1 MKTNIDVI
9 IIGAG
14 ASGLMCAIEA
24 GKRGRSVVVLE
35 HNDAVGKKISI
46 SGGGRC
52 NFTNL
57 HTDFQNY
64 LSGNPHF
71 FKSALSCFTPQDFCA
86 LVEKYSIP
94 YHEKKLGQL
103 FCDESA
109 QNIID
114 LLVNECE
121 KYQVKIILETQVEK
135 VIRRLSE
142 NGDFEVVTNQGHFQ
156 CESLVLAT
164 GGLSIVSLG
173 VSDLGYCV
181 AKQFGLSIVPCR
193 PGLVPI
199 LWNAKD
205 KELFAPLSGISVDV
219 EVRCKKTSFREHMLF
234 THKGLS
240 GPAILQISS
249 YCKPGDIISIN
260 LLPDTNM
267 EEILEQNKRNR
278 VYLKS
283 FLTRHLPKR
292 LAETIATHILPN
304 KRLPSYN
311 PKELKNAANFLH
323 QWKISFSETE
333 GYDKAEV
340 TVGGIDTK
348 EISSKTMEANKVKGL
363 YFIGEVVDVTG
374 HLGGFNFQWAWGSGF
389 AAGQYV

>member
-1 MKTNIDVI
+1 MYKDVI

-35 HNDAVGKKISI
+35 HNSEVGKKIRI

-52 NFTNL
+52 NFTNM
-57 HTDFQNY
+57 HTEFQNY
-64 LSGNPHF
+64 LSDNPHF
-71 FKSALSCFTPQDFCA
+71 FKSSLSCYLPQDFCQ
-86 LVEKYSIP
+86 LVEQYAID

-103 FCDESA
+103 FCDDSA

-114 LLVNECE
+114 LLLNECE
-121 KYQVKIILETQVEK
+121 KYHVEIMLNAEVTK
-135 VIRRLSE
+135 VS
-142 NGDFEVVTNQGHFQ
+142 GKSPFEIAANQGHFQ
-156 CESLVLAT
+156 CESLVVAT
-164 GGLSIVSLG
+164 GGLSIPPLG
-173 VSDLGYCV
+173 ASDLGYRI
-181 AKQFGLSIVPCR
+181 ASQFGLKIVPCR

-199 LWNAKD
+199 LWSDKS
-205 KELFAPLSGISVDV
+205 KELFSSLSGISVDV
-219 EVRCKKTSFREHMLF
+219 EVRCKKMSFRENMLF

-260 LLPDTNM
+260 LLPDENM
-267 EEILEQNKRNR
+267 EEILEQNKRNK

-283 FLTRHLPKR
+283 FLTRYFPKR

-311 PKELKNAANFLH
+311 SKELKNVAKFLH
-323 QWKISFSETE
+323 QWVIPFSETE

-340 TVGGIDTK
+340 TVGGVDTH
-348 EISSKTMEANKVKGL
+348 ELSSKTMESRKVKGL

-374 HLGGFNFQWAWGSGF
+374 HLGGFNFQWAWASGF
-389 AAGQYV
+389 AAGQST